1 MENPPLELPFLK
13 NVGLVVTYR
22 CQVACPHCIIEAGP
36 HRTEEMRLNDAFS
49 WTRQIADYRGGHTQ
63 ILSLTGGEPFY
74 DLELLREISA
84 FADARG
90 LLVTVVTN
98 GFWAES
104 AGAALGV
111 LRGVPAVRAMALS
124 TDEYHQIHIPL
135 DRIKNAV
142 FAARECGVPFNVN
155 VCTPDPKAPAF
166 LAIRDELLGFVDADD
181 LNTTVTFPVGRAGRE
196 LPDLSYETSADVPRS
211 ACSVGGSPIIFPNGD
226 VIACI
231 GPVITLRPPH
241 PLWLGNVRERPLDEI
256 LDAAEENAVLHA
268 IRVWGPRR
276 LVAEVQA
283 AGLGGYLPEEY
294 VSNSICHLCHYL
306 MSHERIRAFLEEL
319 TADADFVED
328 VAYAR
333 IHYLDEYRMVELA
346 GLGLVAGGGGGAGRS
361 GRADVASFRAKRPGG
376 RRY

>member
-1 MENPPLELPFLK
+1 M
-13 NVGLVVTYR
+13 
-22 CQVACPHCIIEAGP
+22 C
-36 HRTEEMRLNDAFS
+36 LNDAFS
-49 WTRQIADYRGGHTQ
+49 WIRQIADYRGGHTQ

-74 DLELLREISA
+74 DLDLLREVSS

-104 AGAALGV
+104 AEAAFDV

-124 TDEYHQIHIPL
+124 TDEYHQRHIPL
-135 DRIKNAV
+135 ERIKNAV
-142 FAARECGVPFNVN
+142 FAAEECAVPFNVN
-155 VCTPDPKAPAF
+155 VCTPDPKNPAY
-166 LAIRDELLGFVDADD
+166 LAIREELLKFVNADD

-196 LPDLSYETSADVPRS
+196 VPDLVYEASAEVPRS

-226 VIACI
+226 VVACI

-268 IRVWGPRR
+268 IRVWGPRK
-276 LVAEVQA
+276 LVAELEA
-283 AGLGGYLPEEY
+283 AGLGQYLPDAY
-294 VSNSICHLCHYL
+294 ASNSICHLCYYL
-306 MSHERIRAFLEEL
+306 MSSERIRAFLKRRA
-319 TADADFVED
+319 ADADFVEN

-346 GLGLVAGGGGGAGRS
+346 GLGGAG
-361 GRADVASFRAKRPGG
+361 AD
-376 RRY
+376 